1 MCHIVSADLYNNKIE
16 FFGDVADFL
25 PILELD
31 NRLLSKNKAFFG
43 MFGEGMG
50 VTLVCVFLASLQIA
64 AALSIVR
71 GANALAS
78 VRRGDTKLPPP
89 LRGVSIRG
97 SRGVGTTFA
106 RGILGMG
113 AWIKYIQQ

>member
-1 MCHIVSADLYNNKIE
+1 
-16 FFGDVADFL
+16 
-25 PILELD
+25 
-31 NRLLSKNKAFFG
+31 

-50 VTLVCVFLASLQIA
+50 VTLVCVFLASFQIA

-113 AWIKYIQQ
+113 AWI